1 VYFLINNDKNVNK
14 RMHREK
20 SNFEDDCGVWLSKA
34 SSTKKTIFHCV
45 NGAFKVIEMKN
56 RQYSTKRQN
65 EWVPLEPQPV
75 DDDVMIMR
83 QFYTSLK
90 QKRVTWIEKASSAMG
105 VTCTGKACC

>member
-1 VYFLINNDKNVNK
+1 MY
-14 RMHREK
+14 REK

-34 SSTKKTIFHCV
+34 SSTKKNIFHCV

-90 QKRVTWIEKASSAMG
+90 QKTAIKKG
-105 VTCTGKACC
+105 HLD